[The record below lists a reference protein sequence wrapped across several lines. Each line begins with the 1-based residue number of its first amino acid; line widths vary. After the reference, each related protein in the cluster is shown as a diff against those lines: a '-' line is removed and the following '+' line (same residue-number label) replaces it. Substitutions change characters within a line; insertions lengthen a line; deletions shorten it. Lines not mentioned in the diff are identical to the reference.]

1 MKHYHKWRVSQKF
14 WHQVTN
20 YFPEPKLGS
29 IILWAPWVFCFGIAF
44 WLSPNIEPS
53 YWAGPLALVISL
65 TFLIF
70 LYLRQVK
77 NVKLFFAVAMVCAFA
92 GGYVI
97 AEIRSIAI
105 SSPIIP
111 SGANSWLVNG
121 QLSKIDRETGK
132 RARYLIKVTGID
144 GLSKEQLPK
153 YVRIGAPLSDAKI
166 GSLVE
171 FRAKIEPPAQANIP
185 GGFSFA
191 SSAWFQQIGGTG
203 FTFGRLRVL
212 QQPESLTVNLL
223 INEIRYKLAK
233 SIRQK
238 IPGQTGAIAAALVTG
253 DRSAINI
260 ETATYFREAGLG
272 HLLAISGLHMSLVAG
287 MAFWIASLIFAAIPA
302 IGSRFDARKPAAII
316 GLVAALAYLLISG
329 GAAPAQR
336 AFIML
341 SMIFIAVLLGRRAL
355 SIRTISIAA
364 FFVALLTP
372 EYVISPGFQMSFAA
386 SLALISFYQFI
397 GSWLYRRKNANM
409 PDNILWRFVINF
421 GYFMLAITMT
431 SLVAGFA
438 TAPFASWHFNKIA
451 IYSLLGNLLAMPLFT
466 ILVMPSL
473 FLGILLM
480 PFGLETSVFKVTSF
494 GLDTILRFSDFVAN
508 LPGAILGVSAS
519 SAIVLFLQS
528 LALILICIAIPRV
541 KLLAIPL
548 IAISLFL
555 HNQTPK
561 PVFWLGVKGGAVINS
576 AKNSQQIVVFAKPNK
591 YGLRQFTQSIGMQK
605 SEVTKIEGFA
615 PAVCDEKGCALEA
628 YGRLI
633 VIQNT
638 TEGIADACNLA
649 DIVIVPSYLMS
660 RQQPFCSQTEVLNY
674 FSNKGTVFYV
684 EDDQWRSVQLKS
696 DRIWDRARTRY
707 QRW

>member
-1 MKHYHKWRVSQKF
+1 M
-14 WHQVTN
+14 
-20 YFPEPKLGS
+20 
-29 IILWAPWVFCFGIAF
+29 A
-44 WLSPNIEPS
+44 
-53 YWAGPLALVISL
+53 LAISL

-77 NVKLFFAVAMVCAFA
+77 NLRLFFTIAMTCAFI
-92 GGYVI
+92 GGYVV
-97 AEIRSIAI
+97 AEFRSIAI
-105 SSPIIP
+105 SSPVIP

-132 RARYLIKVTGID
+132 RARYLVKVTEID
-144 GLSKEQLPK
+144 GLSTDQLPK
-153 YVRIGAPLSDAKI
+153 YVRVGAPLSDAKI
-166 GSLVE
+166 GSLIE
-171 FRAKIEPPAQANIP
+171 FRAKIEPPSQANIP

-203 FTFGRLRVL
+203 FTFGHVKVL
-212 QQPESLTVNLL
+212 QQPKSVNAKLF
-223 INEIRYKLAK
+223 INEIRYELAK
-233 SIRQK
+233 SIRK
-238 IPGQTGAIAAALVTG
+238 KLPGQTGAIAAALVTG
-253 DRSAINI
+253 DRSAISI
-260 ETATYFREAGLG
+260 ETATYFREAGVG
-272 HLLAISGLHMSLVAG
+272 HLLAISGLHMSLVGG

-386 SLALISFYQFI
+386 SLALISFYQFA
-397 GSWLYRRKNANM
+397 GPWLYRRKNANM
-409 PDNILWRFVINF
+409 PNSLVLRLARNF
-421 GYFMLAITMT
+421 GYFLLAITMT

-466 ILVMPSL
+466 MVVMPSL

-480 PFGLETSVFKVTSF
+480 PFGLDTTVFKITSL
-494 GLDTILRFSDFVAN
+494 GLEVILGFSDFVAN
-508 LPGAILGVSAS
+508 LPGAVWGVSAS
-519 SAIVLFLQS
+519 SPVILLLQAV
-528 LALILICIAIPRV
+528 ALILICIATRRI

-555 HNQTPK
+555 HSQTPK
-561 PVFWLGVKGGAVINS
+561 PIFWIGAAGGAIINP
-576 AKNSQQIVVFAKPNK
+576 AKSNQQIIVFAKPNK
-591 YGLRQFTQSIGMQK
+591 YGLRQFTESVGMQK
-605 SEVTKIEGFA
+605 SEVIKIEHFE
-615 PAVCDEKGCALEA
+615 PVVCDPKGCAIEL
-628 YGRLI
+628 YGKVV

-638 TEGIADACNLA
+638 TEEIADACNLV
-649 DIVIVPSYLMS
+649 DIVIVPGYLMS
-660 RQQPFCSQTEVLNY
+660 RQQPFCSQTEVFNY
-674 FSNKGTVFYV
+674 FSNKGTVFYI
-684 EDDQWRSVQLKS
+684 EDGRWRSVQLKN

-707 QRW
+707 PRYQR